1 MPRSLRCNTAL
12 IQQSHHCDLRTLL
25 ASSYF
30 IGLAPLLAPGP
41 PLRPRRCLSIYVL
54 LCLHVGTR
62 VTLTPADFCKSPDVA
77 CSPLVFS
84 SVQRSCNRTCGG
96 KGDPTAP
103 CPKSQ
108 KADSCPPVIGS
119 TIF

>member
-1 MPRSLRCNTAL
+1 MP
-12 IQQSHHCDLRTLL
+12 
-25 ASSYF
+25 
-30 IGLAPLLAPGP
+30 
-41 PLRPRRCLSIYVL
+41 
-54 LCLHVGTR
+54 
-62 VTLTPADFCKSPDVA
+62 
-77 CSPLVFS
+77 
-84 SVQRSCNRTCGG
+84 